1 VSKSRNIKLILVAAA
16 VFIALPIFA
25 QAQVPGI
32 RISNSVSHINPLDVG
47 RLNLNSRQV
56 MIAENNELS
65 AGTSA
70 LVGFVNIGAVC
81 GQVKYL
87 GQAAPLGLSMTGRLE
102 NGSDM
107 DVVVHFF
114 IEPAGVGSE
123 PEARNYLGSIFVP
136 AGSETEMAPS
146 DRFEQNLAEH
156 LAYFASEGETSVGL
170 YAKAL
175 TRKGTGA
182 QVHLDRIALRVNP
195 MFHTTYMVHNN
206 PNGTSPLGAGL
217 SSVSLSGT
225 VSNRG
230 SSPLRLVLVA
240 GIQDVY
246 GVEFSEGV
254 ILDGSVAA
262 KDSADLNDMLADG
275 AGERLREVMAEAAF
289 GDQVE
294 MHLFLF
300 GENGMKVRAEN
311 LEIHSEITYR

>member
-1 VSKSRNIKLILVAAA
+1 
-16 VFIALPIFA
+16 
-25 QAQVPGI
+25 
-32 RISNSVSHINPLDVG
+32 
-47 RLNLNSRQV
+47 
-56 MIAENNELS
+56 
-65 AGTSA
+65 
-70 LVGFVNIGAVC
+70 
-81 GQVKYL
+81 
-87 GQAAPLGLSMTGRLE
+87 
-102 NGSDM
+102 
-107 DVVVHFF
+107 
-114 IEPAGVGSE
+114 
-123 PEARNYLGSIFVP
+123 
-136 AGSETEMAPS
+136 
-146 DRFEQNLAEH
+146 
-156 LAYFASEGETSVGL
+156 
-170 YAKAL
+170 
-175 TRKGTGA
+175 
-182 QVHLDRIALRVNP
+182 
-195 MFHTTYMVHNN
+195 
-206 PNGTSPLGAGL
+206 
-217 SSVSLSGT
+217 VSLSGT